1 MARKKIVSSRPPPL
15 LQVCSRQKT
24 RRLNLPLLRQ
34 LVRRLLQEWPPRR
47 GQTGAK
53 KVTPQSWVA
62 GRALR
67 TRRGGQRSARPTVA
81 GPPKTDRQ
89 PKESLRAGGQ
99 LGVYFIH
106 AAEMARLNEQF
117 LGHAGSTDVITFDYA
132 EGAEQGG
139 SGGEIFISVDDAV
152 ASAPRFRA
160 TWQSELA
167 RYLVHGML
175 HLRGYDDRRPAAR
188 REMKKEENRVLKAL
202 SRRLDWG
209 KLERVKN
216 VVRPK

>member
-1 MARKKIVSSRPPPL
+1 
-15 LQVCSRQKT
+15 VCSRQKT

-47 GQTGAK
+47 GQTGA
-53 KVTPQSWVA
+53 T
-62 GRALR
+62 
-67 TRRGGQRSARPTVA
+67 
-81 GPPKTDRQ
+81 
-89 PKESLRAGGQ
+89 ESFPGGGQ

-117 LGHAGSTDVITFDYA
+117 LGHPGSTDVITFDYA

-139 SGGEIFISVDDAV
+139 RCGEIFISVDDAV

-188 REMKKEENRVLKAL
+188 REMKKEEKRVLKAL

-216 VVRPK
+216 VVRQK

>member
-1 MARKKIVSSRPPPL
+1 MARTKIVSPRPPL
-15 LQVCSRQKT
+15 SLQVCSRQTT

-34 LVRRLLQEWPPRR
+34 LVRRLLKEWPPRR
-47 GQTGAK
+47 GPSGT
-53 KVTPQSWVA
+53 
-62 GRALR
+62 
-67 TRRGGQRSARPTVA
+67 
-81 GPPKTDRQ
+81 
-89 PKESLRAGGQ
+89 KESFRAGGS
-99 LGVYFIH
+99 LGVYFIQ
-106 AAEMARLNEQF
+106 AAEMTRLNEQF

-132 EGAEQGG
+132 EGAEPGG
-139 SGGEIFISVDDAV
+139 RGGEIFISVDDAV
-152 ASAPRFRA
+152 ASAPRFRG

-202 SRRLDWG
+202 LRRLDWG

-216 VVRPK
+216 VVSRK